1 MRIDGFS
8 PAYVPNRTTRPDA
21 VAAAEDLARQ
31 DESRNRSVDAL
42 SQSSRPQTLMA
53 VSQLNEQEAWQR
65 YEERQAELPR
75 QQLPWQNQQAL
86 ASYSAAASF
95 ADDGQA
101 DAAQVLGL
109 DLYA

>member
-21 VAAAEDLARQ
+21 VSVAEDVARQ
-31 DESRNRSVDAL
+31 DESRNRQANNL
-42 SQSSRPQTLMA
+42 SQSARPQTLQA
-53 VSQLNEQEAWQR
+53 VSQLQAQEEYQR
-65 YEERQAELPR
+65 YQERQASIPR
-75 QQLPWQNQQAL
+75 QLPWQNQQAL
-86 ASYSAAASF
+86 SSYASTAYMV
-95 ADDGQA
+95 DELPK